1 MSAEET
7 GIQHDFNKLRENKI
21 LDVIMSYARLDFS
34 EKTIISDKGDVFDA
48 IGAGVNMLGEELK
61 SSTLSLREKEQLL
74 REIHHRVKNNLQII
88 SSLLNLQTENIQD
101 EKFLALIRESR
112 NRIKSMAL
120 VHEMLYATTDLS
132 SIKLKSYI
140 TTLYES
146 IYQSYRRP
154 DMQVNFDI
162 DIKES
167 ISFEIDKMIHLGLIL
182 NEIISNSLKY
192 AFDNNNGTI
201 SICLQQ
207 TGYTYLL
214 TIKDNGKGLPVDFD
228 VKKHSSLG
236 MQLIH
241 MLTEQINGILKI
253 EPNKGVAYKIQF

>member
-48 IGAGVNMLGEELK
+48 IGAGVNM
-61 SSTLSLREKEQLL
+61 
-74 REIHHRVKNNLQII
+74 
-88 SSLLNLQTENIQD
+88 QTENIQD